1 MDDVRCTAT
10 LLAPITRFQQKA
22 KMVGWSLV
30 RSNHLAVINDSTHR
44 QLFAK
49 ILGEVYLEVQLLSEC
64 IPSRL
69 HHQPQHAIIFKKR
82 LTSLWPVTTLA
93 ILSMRLPYFFPLAL
107 IRSKN
112 LSFFQE
118 GLHVI
123 QYPSHSGV
131 PKHFPGLL
139 GCLEIEHAV
148 TDRDKKQHSLVA
160 LSATKSLDAPCWCS
174 VLRIKFLKRI

>member
-1 MDDVRCTAT
+1 M
-10 LLAPITRFQQKA
+10 
-22 KMVGWSLV
+22 
-30 RSNHLAVINDSTHR
+30 INDSTHR

-49 ILGEVYLEVQLLSEC
+49 ILGEVYLEVQGLSEC

-160 LSATKSLDAPCWCS
+160 LSATKSLDAPDAQYCALSFWNGFKCAIAQWPLS
-174 VLRIKFLKRI
+174 QPASPTPQLSPTWWAKASPVRSCRPW

>member
-1 MDDVRCTAT
+1 MTQHTDSCLPRYWERST
-10 LLAPITRFQQKA
+10 LKC
-22 KMVGWSLV
+22 K
-30 RSNHLAVINDSTHR
+30 
-44 QLFAK
+44 
-49 ILGEVYLEVQLLSEC
+49 VYLNASPQDCITNLSM
-64 IPSRL
+64 PLSS
-69 HHQPQHAIIFKKR
+69 KR
-82 LTSLWPVTTLA
+82 LTSLRPVTTLA
-93 ILSMRLPYFFPLAL
+93 ILSLRLPYFFPLAL

-160 LSATKSLDAPCWCS
+160 LSATKSLDAPC
-174 VLRIKFLKRI
+174 